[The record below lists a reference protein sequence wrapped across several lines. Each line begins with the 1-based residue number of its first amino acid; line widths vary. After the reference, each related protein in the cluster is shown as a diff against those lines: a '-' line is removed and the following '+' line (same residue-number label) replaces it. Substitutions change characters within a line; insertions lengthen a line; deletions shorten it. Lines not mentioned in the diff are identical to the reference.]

1 MRIDNLEFRKS
12 SCLGEP
18 PEHIG
23 WEICQ
28 YQPNGYYGRES
39 EFIKDGEFY
48 HPNDEHYNY
57 ISIHKSCFQ
66 SPETCFT
73 IASWQWD
80 DHEGCYDLRFI
91 GNRPLNLTSSEWITF
106 RKLLEHGFHELNPW
120 WYEE

>member
-12 SCLGEP
+12 SYLGEP

-48 HPNDEHYNY
+48 HP
-57 ISIHKSCFQ
+57 
-66 SPETCFT
+66 
-73 IASWQWD
+73 
-80 DHEGCYDLRFI
+80 
-91 GNRPLNLTSSEWITF
+91 GNSADYSRCS
-106 RKLLEHGFHELNPW
+106 KLLYLQR
-120 WYEE
+120 